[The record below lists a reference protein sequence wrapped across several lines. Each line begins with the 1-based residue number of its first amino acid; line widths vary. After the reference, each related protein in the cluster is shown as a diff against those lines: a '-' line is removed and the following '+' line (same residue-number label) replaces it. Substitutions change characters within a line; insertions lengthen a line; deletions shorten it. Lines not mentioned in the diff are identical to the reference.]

1 MTAAER
7 PNQVPPLRWRRM
19 GLVLGFVLFALG
31 VGAVAGVLWWLV
43 VDLPGYQVNRGGGA
57 ATSERGLADFIAGDA
72 WFTLLGAVAGL
83 VLGCLAWVRLRLLG
97 WPVVLVSAL
106 AATGAALICWTVG
119 YHLGPGDFNERL
131 TAARPGDLVLIQ
143 LTVRAKASLL
153 VWPFAATVPVLLW
166 SSLGRDDE
174 EPRPLWPARFRRRS
188 DSPEPTSP

>member
-1 MTAAER
+1 
-7 PNQVPPLRWRRM
+7 M

-31 VGAVAGVLWWLV
+31 VGALAGVLWWLV

-57 ATSERGLADFIAGDA
+57 STSERGLADFIGGDA
-72 WFTLLGAVAGL
+72 WFTLIGAVAGL
-83 VLGCLAWVRLRLLG
+83 VLGCLAWVRLRQLG

-106 AATGAALICWTVG
+106 AAVGASLICWTVG

-131 TAARPGDLVLIQ
+131 TEARPGDLVLIQ

-166 SSLGRDDE
+166 SSLGRDEE
-174 EPRPLWPARFRRRS
+174 EPRPLWPGRRTLSRGAKQRS
-188 DSPEPTSP
+188 DSPEPTSR